1 MNVWLLFAVSV
12 WTAICSAIYAFLTDH
27 DPEIKRRESTLSNHQ
42 LLALYGL
49 RFLHYIV
56 YVFFSLYAFVAD
68 VNAVYDFIA
77 LVCLV
82 LIYVQWRII
91 KACVLSIFENYMLF
105 GHTTSWD
112 LMRLDQSSLRELRNI
127 LINVDR
133 KYSQPWIES
142 LGIPHGFLHA
152 HCKRIWVAMLVLLAR
167 MFIDRYFF

>member
-12 WTAICSAIYAFLTDH
+12 WASMCAALYAFLTDH
-27 DPEIKRRESTLSNHQ
+27 DPEIKRRESILSNHQ

-56 YVFFSLYAFVAD
+56 FVFFSLYAFVSD
-68 VNAVYDFIA
+68 VNIVYDFIVFA
-77 LVCLV
+77 CLV
-82 LIYVQWRII
+82 VIYVQWRII
-91 KACVLSIFENYMLF
+91 RTCVLSIFENYMLF
-105 GHTTSWD
+105 GYTTSWD
-112 LMRLDQSSLRELRNI
+112 LMCLDQSSLRKLRTI

-142 LGIPHGFLHA
+142 LGISHTFLYA
-152 HCKRIWVAMLVLLAR
+152 HCKLIWVALLVLLGR